1 MTNGGQWGQWAD
13 QPVSCPDGMKAVG
26 FALKVEPKQIGD
38 DTALNS
44 IRIICAKSLCRQP
57 PNDNTTAEIQPKHF
71 QE

>member
-1 MTNGGQWGQWAD
+1 
-13 QPVSCPDGMKAVG
+13 MKAVG
-26 FALKVEPKQIGD
+26 FALKVEPKQLGD

-57 PNDNTTAEIQPKHF
+57 PNDNSTAEIQPKHF